1 MKNIIVVFIFLL
13 FTGASLQAQG
23 KKDHRE
29 KIKALK
35 VAYITQELNM
45 NPEVAQNFWPVY
57 NSYECQ
63 RRDLHR
69 REHIDL
75 DNVQSISEAK
85 AEEMLKEYLN
95 VEKEEYVIK
104 RQLFADLKKILSSQE
119 IIKLHKLEEDFNK
132 KLLKEYRSR
141 KENEKNQQE

>member
-1 MKNIIVVFIFLL
+1 MRNITIVLILL
-13 FTGASLQAQG
+13 LSTVASIQAQD

-45 NPEVAQNFWPVY
+45 NPEVAQKFWPVY

-69 REHIDL
+69 REHIKIE
-75 DNVQSISEAK
+75 NVQTISEAK
-85 AEEMLKEYLN
+85 AEEMLKEYLA
-95 VEKEEYVIK
+95 VEKEEYAIK
-104 RQLFADLKKILSSQE
+104 KQLFSDLKKILSSQE
-119 IIKLHKLEEDFNK
+119 IIKLHKLEENFNK

-141 KENEKNQQE
+141 KENENNQQE

>member
-1 MKNIIVVFIFLL
+1 MKNILIVFLLLL
-13 FTGASLQAQG
+13 FTGASTQAQG

-45 NPEVAQNFWPVY
+45 DPEVAQKFWPVY
-57 NSYECQ
+57 NSYECM

-75 DNVQSISEAK
+75 DNVQTISESK

-104 RQLFADLKKILSSQE
+104 KQLFSDLKKIMSSSD

-141 KENEKNQQE
+141 KERNQQE

>member
-1 MKNIIVVFIFLL
+1 MKKILIVFILL
-13 FTGASLQAQG
+13 LSAGASLQAQG

-45 NPEVAQNFWPVY
+45 SSEVAQKFWPVY
-57 NSYECQ
+57 NSYECM

-75 DNVQSISEAK
+75 DNVQAISESK
-85 AEEMLKEYLN
+85 AETMLKEYLN

-104 RQLFADLKKILSSQE
+104 KQLFADLKKILSSKD

-141 KENEKNQQE
+141 KENKKEQLE

>member
-1 MKNIIVVFIFLL
+1 MKNLLIVLSFFLL
-13 FTGASLQAQG
+13 TIGSVEAQSRE
-23 KKDHRE
+23 DHKE

-35 VAYITQELNM
+35 VAYITKELNM
-45 NPEVAQNFWPVY
+45 STEMAEKFWPVY

-69 REHIDL
+69 REHFDL
-75 DNVQSISEAK
+75 DNAATVSEAK
-85 AEEMLKEYLN
+85 AEEMLKEYLD
-95 VEKEEYVIK
+95 VEKEEYAIK
-104 RQLFADLKKILSSQE
+104 KQLFTELKKFFSASE

-141 KENEKNQQE
+141 KEAGKNEEE